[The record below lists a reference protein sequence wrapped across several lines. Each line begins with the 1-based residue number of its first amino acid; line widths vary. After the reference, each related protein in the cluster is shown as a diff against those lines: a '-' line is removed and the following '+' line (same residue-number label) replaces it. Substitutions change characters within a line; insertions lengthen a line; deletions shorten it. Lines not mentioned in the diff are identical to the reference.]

1 MDTPSEIALSANKR
15 YPLETY
21 FSRSSID
28 GLMSEVQNMARSIVY
43 V

>member
-1 MDTPSEIALSANKR
+1 MDTPSEIPLSANKR
-15 YPLETY
+15 SLSETY